1 MPQSRPVHYSDAVPE
16 VQEVYDD
23 IKTTRGV
30 NDVNNFWKHI
40 ANHPPT
46 LRRTWENVKEAMTS
60 GALDSMFKEMVFVAV
75 SASNG
80 CEYCLRCH
88 TDAARKQGMTDDM
101 LGELLAVVNVASQSN
116 ILANGY
122 QIPLDDDLKACQY
135 VALASPHHGN
145 PAKPAPIYWSFLF
158 TPGGAKMAEVF
169 VLGGGT
175 PTPTEFRPGSPKTVN
190 HQTPISRQSR
200 SKVPG

>member
-1 MPQSRPVHYSDAVPE
+1 MPQSRPVHYSDAAQE
-16 VQEVYDD
+16 VQAVYDD
-23 IKTTRGV
+23 IKSTRGV
-30 NDVNNFWKHI
+30 DDVNNFWKHI
-40 ANHPPT
+40 ANHPST
-46 LRRTWENVKEAMTS
+46 LRLTWENVKEAMAP

-122 QIPLDDDLKACQY
+122 QIPLDDDLKD
-135 VALASPHHGN
+135 
-145 PAKPAPIYWSFLF
+145 
-158 TPGGAKMAEVF
+158 
-169 VLGGGT
+169 
-175 PTPTEFRPGSPKTVN
+175 
-190 HQTPISRQSR
+190 
-200 SKVPG
+200 